1 MVEKRKKGNMVV
13 FVKGD
18 EYIGLILENKG
29 KMYNAVYQK
38 WRGNVKVSNV
48 FAEVDNIED
57 WTGKDGMTDEEFE
70 ELKRIV
76 FDNAVLW

>member
-1 MVEKRKKGNMVV
+1 M
-13 FVKGD
+13 FVKGN
-18 EYIGLILENKG
+18 EYIGLMLGNKS

-48 FAEVDNIED
+48 FAEVNNIEC
-57 WTGKDGMTDEEFE
+57 WARKDGITDEEFE
-70 ELKRIV
+70 RIV